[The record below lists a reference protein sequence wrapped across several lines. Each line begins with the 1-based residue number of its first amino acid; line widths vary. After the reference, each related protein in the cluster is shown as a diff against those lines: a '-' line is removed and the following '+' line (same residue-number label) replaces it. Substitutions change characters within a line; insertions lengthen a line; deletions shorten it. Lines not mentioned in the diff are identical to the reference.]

1 MIYSFDLDGTLC
13 LNQSRTDR
21 ISDVERLNGPIT
33 GWPES
38 LIGHVMSTVGEDTP
52 TALLDVAISLLR
64 SGHAVFILSA
74 RPMCCHHATCDWLGR
89 HQFVLPCDRIRLRP
103 MTETKLPSSQWKMS
117 RLQELA
123 REFKSVIHFDDDV
136 SLSGCDWVDII
147 TTPWGQHA

>member
-21 ISDVERLNGPIT
+21 ISDMERLNGPIT

-38 LIGHVMSTVGEDTP
+38 LIGHVMSTVGEDTQ
-52 TALLDVAISLLR
+52 TALLTVAVSLLQAR
-64 SGHAVFILSA
+64 QDVCILSA
-74 RPMCCHHATCDWLGR
+74 RPMCCYQATCDWLDR
-89 HQFVLPCDRIRLRP
+89 HQLTLSRDRIRLRP
-103 MTETKLPSSQWKMS
+103 MEETELPSSQWKMS

-147 TTPWGQHA
+147 TTPWSQHA